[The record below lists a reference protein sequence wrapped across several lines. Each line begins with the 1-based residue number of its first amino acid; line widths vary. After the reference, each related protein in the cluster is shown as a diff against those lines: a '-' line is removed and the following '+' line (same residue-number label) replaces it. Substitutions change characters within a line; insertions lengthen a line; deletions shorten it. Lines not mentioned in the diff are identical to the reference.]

1 MKKQIMTL
9 GAAAILAGG
18 MLSSTTF
25 AHGMGGGRG
34 MGGMMGGT
42 PEQQTEMVQKH
53 LNQMVSVFGITLD
66 QAKTYWADD
75 KNIHEI
81 AKERG
86 MSDTDLKTKMDA
98 LREAEMKT
106 GLQNLVSKGLI
117 TQTQADT
124 KLAKMKARMTEMKNK
139 VGQKMGGM
147 FGNKQ

>member
-1 MKKQIMTL
+1 
-9 GAAAILAGG
+9 
-18 MLSSTTF
+18 
-25 AHGMGGGRG
+25 
-34 MGGMMGGT
+34 MMGGT

-124 KLAKMKARMTEMKNK
+124 KLAKMKAKMTEMKNK